1 MGFAIQDLLDSVPSN
16 FLSTGVVL
24 MQDMKDE
31 ERAVKQVLATLSIEL
46 RAHDEAVTAFR
57 EVKHSSPLRT

>member
-1 MGFAIQDLLDSVPSN
+1 
-16 FLSTGVVL
+16 

-57 EVKHSSPLRT
+57 EVDCSSPLRT

>member
-1 MGFAIQDLLDSVPSN
+1 
-16 FLSTGVVL
+16 

-57 EVKHSSPLRT
+57 EVGCSSLLTT